1 MPRDPRL
8 DPQPGDRVRMNGRT
22 RYVLMLDGNDV
33 WFIIEEEDQALD
45 KRVSLASW
53 RSWCRPNKA
62 EAVKEAPDA

>member
-1 MPRDPRL
+1 
-8 DPQPGDRVRMNGRT
+8 
-22 RYVLMLDGNDV
+22 MLDGNDV